1 MKVAVIGA
9 NGQVGQH
16 LVRMLKQDSSHDVVA
31 LVRKKEQL
39 EKLSAQ
45 GVNACLVDLTKEV
58 ADIQSALTGVDG
70 VIFAAGSGG
79 DTDSDMT
86 LRIDLDG
93 AVKSMEAAELAGVK
107 RFVIVSALQAHNREF
122 WHPDITPYYVA
133 KHYADRELMRSDL
146 QYTIVRP
153 GLLTNDDATGK
164 VKTAADITEG
174 EISRADVA
182 AVVVELLDKPNTVGK
197 AFDLVGGDTDIA
209 KAVSLI

>member
-9 NGQVGQH
+9 NGQIGQH
-16 LVRMLKQDSSHDVVA
+16 LVRMLQQDSEHDVVA

-39 EKLSAQ
+39 EKFSTQ
-45 GVNACLVDLTKEV
+45 GVNACLVDLSKDV

-122 WHPDITPYYVA
+122 WHPDITPYYIA

-153 GLLTNDDATGK
+153 GLLTNDEATGN
-164 VKTAADITEG
+164 VQTGADITEG

-182 AVVVELLDKPNTVGK
+182 AVIVELLDKPNTVGK
-197 AFDLVGGDTDIA
+197 SFDLVGGDTDIA
-209 KAVSLI
+209 KAVSLL

>member
-9 NGQVGQH
+9 NGQIGQH
-16 LVRMLKQDSSHDVVA
+16 VVRMLKQNSSHDVVA

-39 EKLSAQ
+39 EKLSAK

-79 DTDSDMT
+79 DTDGDMT

-93 AVKSMEAAELAGVK
+93 AVKAMEAAELAGVK

>member
-9 NGQVGQH
+9 NGQIGQH
-16 LVRMLKQDSSHDVVA
+16 LVRMLQQDSEHDVVA

-39 EKLSAQ
+39 EKFSTQ
-45 GVNACLVDLTKEV
+45 GVNACLVDLSKDV

-122 WHPDITPYYVA
+122 WHPDITPYYIA
-133 KHYADRELMRSDL
+133 KHYADRELMRSGL

-153 GLLTNDDATGK
+153 GLLTNDEATGS
-164 VKTAADITEG
+164 VQTGADITEG

-182 AVVVELLDKPNTVGK
+182 AVIVELLDKSNTVGK
-197 AFDLVGGDTDIA
+197 SFDLVGGDTDIA

>member
-9 NGQVGQH
+9 NGQIGQH
-16 LVRMLKQDSSHDVVA
+16 LVRMLQQDSEHDVVA

-39 EKLSAQ
+39 EKFSTQ
-45 GVNACLVDLTKEV
+45 GVNACLVDLSKDV

-122 WHPDITPYYVA
+122 WHPDITPYYIA
-133 KHYADRELMRSDL
+133 KHYADRELMRSGL

-153 GLLTNDDATGK
+153 GLLTNDEATGS
-164 VKTAADITEG
+164 VQTGADITEG

-182 AVVVELLDKPNTVGK
+182 AVIVELLDKPNTVGK
-197 AFDLVGGDTDIA
+197 SFDLVGGDTDIA